1 LLAELEFIYSS
12 KLPTNGLIHIT
23 VKQKD
28 TIMPNPVCWFEI
40 YVDDMERAK
49 LFYQTVLGTELSLL
63 SDPTDANTQMWAFP
77 SDMNQY
83 GSTGTLV
90 KMQGVSAGGNSTI
103 IYFSSEDC
111 AIEEAR
117 VEAAGGQIHQA
128 KMSIGPHGH
137 IVLAVDTEGNI
148 FGIHSMN

>member
-1 LLAELEFIYSS
+1 
-12 KLPTNGLIHIT
+12 
-23 VKQKD
+23 
-28 TIMPNPVCWFEI
+28 MPNPVCWFEI

-103 IYFSSEDC
+103 IYFNSEDC

-117 VEAAGGQIHQA
+117 VEAAGGQIRQA

-137 IVLAVDTEGNI
+137 IVLAVDTEGNV

>member
-1 LLAELEFIYSS
+1 
-12 KLPTNGLIHIT
+12 
-23 VKQKD
+23 
-28 TIMPNPVCWFEI
+28 MPNPVCWFEI

-103 IYFSSEDC
+103 IYFNSEDC

-117 VEAAGGQIHQA
+117 VETAGGQIRQA

-137 IVLAVDTEGNI
+137 IVLAVDTEGNV